1 MILLR
6 NGTYIDWKTLEFTTT
21 DLLVEEGTNARILF
35 VDPASPQKADIISDC
50 SGQIITHAV
59 ANGPHP
65 AYSALSRGMPPP
77 QKTPGNFREILQYV
91 WWTLDKALDPESIRF
106 SALVTAIACAK
117 NGTTFV
123 IDHHASP
130 FAIDGCLDV
139 IAEAFDTVGVNHL
152 LCYEISDRD
161 GETIASKGIAETA
174 RYLEHRQGLVGLH
187 ASFTVGD
194 QTLQKSIELS
204 ARHNAGIHIHVAED
218 TYDQQHCLET
228 YHSRIIPRLNKA
240 GALQFP
246 KTILAHCLHLE
257 QEERKLLSETPVW
270 IAENMESNLNNAVGF
285 FNGEHLFNRVM
296 LGTDGM
302 HSDMIRSAQAAY
314 FAGHLHDAIDYPGT
328 YRRFRNIHRYLDQNG
343 FTGDSDNNLVVL
355 DYASPTPFTRDN
367 FAGHFLFG
375 WESKQ
380 ITHVISDGRLIV
392 EKGRCTRVD
401 EENILSEACKAAER
415 MWTRMQ

>member
-6 NGTYIDWKTLEFTTT
+6 NGTYIDWKTLEFITT
-21 DLLVEEGTNARILF
+21 DLLVEEGANAGILF
-35 VDPASPQKADIISDC
+35 VAPSSSQKADTVIDC
-50 SGQIITHAV
+50 SGQIITRAF
-59 ANGPHP
+59 ANGHHH

-91 WWTLDKALDPESIRF
+91 WWTLDKALDPESIHF

-117 NGTTFV
+117 NGTTFI

-130 FAIDGCLDV
+130 FAIDGCLDT
-139 IAEAFDTVGVNHL
+139 IAEAFEAVGVNHL

-161 GETIASKGIAETA
+161 GKTIASKGIAETA

-194 QTLQKSIELS
+194 HTLQKSIELAS
-204 ARHNAGIHIHVAED
+204 RYNTGIHIHVAED
-218 TYDQQHCLET
+218 VYDQQQCLET
-228 YHSRIIPRLNKA
+228 YHTRIIQRLDKA

-246 KTILAHCLHLE
+246 KTILAHCLHLDN
-257 QEERKLLSETPVW
+257 EERRILSGTPAW

-285 FNGEHLFNRVM
+285 FNGDHLSDRTL

-314 FAGHLHDAIDYPGT
+314 FAGHLHDAIDYMGT
-328 YRRFRNIHRYLDQNG
+328 YRRFRNVHRYLDQNG
-343 FTGDSDNNLVVL
+343 FEGDSDNNLVVL
-355 DYASPTPFTRDN
+355 DYPSPTPFTRDN

-375 WESKQ
+375 WESKH

-392 EKGRCTRVD
+392 KKGRCTRVD
-401 EENILSEACKAAER
+401 EENILSEARKVAER
-415 MWTRMQ
+415 LWTRMQ

>member
-1 MILLR
+1 MILLQ
-6 NGTYIDWKTLEFTTT
+6 NGTYIDWKTLEFITT
-21 DLLVEEGTNARILF
+21 DLLVEEGANAGILF
-35 VDPASPQKADIISDC
+35 VAPSSSQKADTVIDC
-50 SGQIITHAV
+50 SGQIITRAF
-59 ANGPHP
+59 ANGHHH

-91 WWTLDKALDPESIRF
+91 WWTLDKALDPESIHF

-117 NGTTFV
+117 NGTTFI

-130 FAIDGCLDV
+130 FAIDGCLDT
-139 IAEAFDTVGVNHL
+139 IAEAFEAVGVNHL

-161 GETIASKGIAETA
+161 GKTIASKGIAETA

-194 QTLQKSIELS
+194 HTLQKSIELAS
-204 ARHNAGIHIHVAED
+204 RYNTGIHIHVAED
-218 TYDQQHCLET
+218 VYDQQQCLET
-228 YHSRIIPRLNKA
+228 YHTRIIQRLDKA

-246 KTILAHCLHLE
+246 KTILAHCLHLDN
-257 QEERKLLSETPVW
+257 EERRILSGTPAW
-270 IAENMESNLNNAVGF
+270 IVENMESNLNNAVGF
-285 FNGEHLFNRVM
+285 FNGDHLSDRTL

-314 FAGHLHDAIDYPGT
+314 FAGHLHDAIDYMGT
-328 YRRFRNIHRYLDQNG
+328 YRRFRNVHRYLDQNG
-343 FTGDSDNNLVVL
+343 FEGDSDNNLVVL
-355 DYASPTPFTRDN
+355 DYPSPTPFTRDN

-375 WESKQ
+375 WESKH

-392 EKGRCTRVD
+392 KKGRCTRVD
-401 EENILSEACKAAER
+401 EENILSEARKVAER
-415 MWTRMQ
+415 LWTRMQ

>member
-1 MILLR
+1 MILLQ
-6 NGTYIDWKTLEFTTT
+6 NGTYIDWKTLEFITT
-21 DLLVEEGTNARILF
+21 DLLVEEGANAGILF
-35 VDPASPQKADIISDC
+35 VAPSSSQKADTVIDC
-50 SGQIITHAV
+50 SGQIITRAF
-59 ANGPHP
+59 ANGHHH

-91 WWTLDKALDPESIRF
+91 WWTLDKALDPESIHF

-117 NGTTFV
+117 NGTTFI

-130 FAIDGCLDV
+130 FAIDGCLDT
-139 IAEAFDTVGVNHL
+139 IAEAFEAVGVNHL

-161 GETIASKGIAETA
+161 GKTIASKGIAETA

-194 QTLQKSIELS
+194 HTLQKSIELAS
-204 ARHNAGIHIHVAED
+204 RYHTGIHIHVAED
-218 TYDQQHCLET
+218 VYDQQQCLET
-228 YHSRIIPRLNKA
+228 YHTRIIQRLDKA

-246 KTILAHCLHLE
+246 KTILAHCLHLDN
-257 QEERKLLSETPVW
+257 EERRILSGTPAW

-285 FNGEHLFNRVM
+285 FNGDHLSDRTL

-314 FAGHLHDAIDYPGT
+314 FAGHLHDAIDYMGT
-328 YRRFRNIHRYLDQNG
+328 YRRFRNVHRYLDQNG
-343 FTGDSDNNLVVL
+343 FEGDSDNNLVVL
-355 DYASPTPFTRDN
+355 DYPSPTPFTRDN

-375 WESKQ
+375 WESKH

-392 EKGRCTRVD
+392 KKGRCTRVD
-401 EENILSEACKAAER
+401 EENILSEARKVAER
-415 MWTRMQ
+415 LWTRMQ